1 MKSIELL
8 GLKVTP
14 GTVEEF
20 CRELTRLIAWK
31 QQSFIIDAN
40 VHGFNLAWQSPWM
53 AAFYRRADLVYV
65 DGAGVVLGARLLGHA
80 PPPRLTMADLGWPAA
95 AHLARQGHSLYLLGS
110 PEGVAA
116 KAAERLQAAAP
127 GLKILGTHHGFFKK
141 EGPENEA
148 VIAGINRVRPDVLMV
163 GMGMPLEQRW
173 IVDNH
178 ARIKARVFWTV
189 GAGFQYW
196 AGAIPRAPR
205 WMADSGLEWLFR
217 LFLEPRR
224 MAKRYLWG
232 NTVFLFK
239 VLQERQRLA
248 RSAEWRRP

>member
-1 MKSIELL
+1 
-8 GLKVTP
+8 
-14 GTVEEF
+14 
-20 CRELTRLIAWK
+20 
-31 QQSFIIDAN
+31 
-40 VHGFNLAWQSPWM
+40 
-53 AAFYRRADLVYV
+53 
-65 DGAGVVLGARLLGHA
+65 
-80 PPPRLTMADLGWPAA
+80 
-95 AHLARQGHSLYLLGS
+95 
-110 PEGVAA
+110 
-116 KAAERLQAAAP
+116 
-127 GLKILGTHHGFFKK
+127 
-141 EGPENEA
+141 
-148 VIAGINRVRPDVLMV
+148 MV